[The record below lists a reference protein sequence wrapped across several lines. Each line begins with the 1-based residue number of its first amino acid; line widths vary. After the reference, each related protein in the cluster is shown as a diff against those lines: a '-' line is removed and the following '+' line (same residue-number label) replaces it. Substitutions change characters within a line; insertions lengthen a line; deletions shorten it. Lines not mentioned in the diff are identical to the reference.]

1 MKTSPGTGGT
11 DERRD
16 GVRLGRV
23 YDAVGPAKEL
33 RVLVDRVWP
42 RGLKKGDLAVHSW
55 AKDLAPSTELRRWYG
70 HRPERFD
77 EFRRRYL
84 QELAEP
90 EAARALGDLV
100 ELAAQHPVV
109 LLTATRDVEHSQ
121 AAVLAA
127 VVARS
132 PAR

>member
-1 MKTSPGTGGT
+1 VETSPGTGGT
-11 DERRD
+11 DRRGD

-23 YDAVGPAKEL
+23 YDAVGPAPEL

-42 RGLKKGDLAVHSW
+42 RGLKKEDLALHSW
-55 AKDLAPSTELRRWYG
+55 PKDLAPSTELRRWYG
-70 HRPERFD
+70 HRPERFE

-90 EAARALGDLV
+90 EAARALAGLV
-100 ELAAQHPVV
+100 ELAAQHRVV

-132 PAR
+132 PA